1 MNAVDSA
8 HLGATPRRAVP
19 AAQQRSD
26 GFAIAGRIA
35 IYATLITFALFF
47 LAPLVVMLVTSLKPA
62 EEIRSGT
69 FLALPVAPTLEAWSK
84 AWTSACVGVNC
95 IGVAPF
101 YLNTFLIT
109 VPATLLSTLIGA
121 INGYAL
127 TQVEFRGS
135 RFIYGLLMLG
145 CFTPYQGVLI
155 PVARTLGFLDLAGSL
170 SGLVLIH
177 TIYGVCF
184 TTMFFR
190 NYFLDVPK
198 ELTRAARVDGAG
210 FFQIFFAIMLPMSLP
225 IMVVTVIWQFTSIWN
240 DFLFGVAFTTGE
252 NAPIMV
258 ALNNIVNSSTGER
271 EYNVDM
277 AAALLAA
284 LPTIVI
290 YVLAGKYFIRG
301 LMAGS
306 VKG

>member
-1 MNAVDSA
+1 MNAVDSPA
-8 HLGATPRRAVP
+8 MAVRIGRTARRP
-19 AAQQRSD
+19 DQ
-26 GFAIAGRIA
+26 FALAGRIA
-35 IYATLITFALFF
+35 IYAMLIGFALFF
-47 LAPLVVMLVTSLKPA
+47 LAPLAVMLATSFKTA

-69 FLALPVAPTLEAWSK
+69 FLSLPDAPSFDAWFK
-84 AWTSACVGVNC
+84 AWTAACVGVNC
-95 IGVAPF
+95 TGVAPF
-101 YLNTFLIT
+101 YWNTFLIT
-109 VPATLLSTLIGA
+109 VPATVISTLIGA

-127 TQVEFRGS
+127 TQVEFKGS
-135 RFIYGLLMLG
+135 RFVYALLMLG
-145 CFTPYQGVLI
+145 CFTPYQGVMI
-155 PVARTLGFLDLAGSL
+155 PLARTLGFLGLAGSL
-170 SGLVLIH
+170 SGLVLVH

-190 NYFLDVPK
+190 NYFMDVPK
-198 ELTRAARVDGAG
+198 ELMRAARVDGAG
-210 FFQIFFAIMLPMSLP
+210 FFQIFLAIMLPMSLP

-277 AAALLAA
+277 AAAVLAA
-284 LPTIVI
+284 LPTLVI
-290 YVLAGKYFIRG
+290 YILAGKYFIRG